1 MTYRLN
7 RIERRNAVLDF
18 IVFLVIA
25 TLIALISSV
34 LLLSAAIQVP
44 NTLIRRKQITKRAR
58 G

>member
-1 MTYRLN
+1 VAYRLN

-44 NTLIRRKQITKRAR
+44 NTLIRRKLITKRSR